1 MGRRCSAAWLIG
13 LPLVSV
19 EDGVRTGPVG
29 LLPDERLHASAGA
42 GGGVVD
48 GCRGTGS
55 LVVGNNVV
63 DGVQL
68 SRGTS
73 TGDAATGA
81 GGLERGS
88 VSRGIAGLG
97 GGAGSRGG
105 LGGRGR
111 TGTLSPLAPQAVREM
126 ALIAARAVILAK
138 RFTAHPSSSD
148 VLGPPLR
155 SLVQG

>member
-1 MGRRCSAAWLIG
+1 MCIRDS
-13 LPLVSV
+13 PLVSV
-19 EDGVRTGPVG
+19 EDGVRTGLVG

-55 LVVGNNVV
+55 LVVGNNLV

-68 SRGTS
+68 SRGTR

-88 VSRGIAGLG
+88 VSRGTAGLG

-111 TGTLSPLAPQAVREM
+111 TGTLVTIGTTSGEGDGAD
-126 ALIAARAVILAK
+126 
-138 RFTAHPSSSD
+138 SSQGSD
-148 VLGPPLR
+148 FGETIHGT
-155 SLVQG
+155 SFFE